1 MPTWQQ
7 TLEARIAKAA
17 EPRQPKTVDTPPA
30 TPPATPAEIEAFV
43 EQRLREVLARFEAD
57 VQQAANTVNPAN
69 TAGGSVDSAAGPD
82 APPAG

>member
-30 TPPATPAEIEAFV
+30 TPLDIEALV
-43 EQRLREVLARFEAD
+43 EQRVREVLARFEAD
-57 VQQAANTVNPAN
+57 VQQAANTVNPPGAN
-69 TAGGSVDSAAGPD
+69 NAGGSAFSVATPD